1 MHVHLLNSPVSRGS
15 QCFLIFYLVRGQSLW
30 KLCVITQD
38 EQHRPRK
45 TMLSQTWTRNFYRQH
60 IGSQNL

>member
-15 QCFLIFYLVRGQSLW
+15 QCFLISYLVRGQSLW

-38 EQHRPRK
+38 EQHR
-45 TMLSQTWTRNFYRQH
+45 TLIYFMDTSNVL
-60 IGSQNL
+60 